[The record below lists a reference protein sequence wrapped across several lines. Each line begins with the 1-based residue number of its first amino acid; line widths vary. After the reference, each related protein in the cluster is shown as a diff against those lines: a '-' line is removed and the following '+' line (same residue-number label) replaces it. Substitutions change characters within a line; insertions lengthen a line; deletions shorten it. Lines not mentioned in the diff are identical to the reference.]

1 MAKGYWIARMDV
13 NDVERY
19 QDYVTGAATAFAKYK
34 PKFLVR
40 GGDVSEL
47 EGKSRT
53 RNVVIEFESVE
64 QAHACYNEPE
74 YQAAKAIRNSV
85 ADGELIIVEGHDG

>member
-40 GGDVSEL
+40 GGEVSEL
-47 EGKSRT
+47 EGKSRK
-53 RNVVIEFESVE
+53 
-64 QAHACYNEPE
+64 Q
-74 YQAAKAIRNSV
+74 
-85 ADGELIIVEGHDG
+85 